1 MLFVFPTYIFY
12 RICLFLST
20 TDFISRFDFV
30 SRMLGI
36 FSTFYQ
42 FVFFCLSIN
51 IRQFSIH
58 ILARLVIRKVFET
71 ILPKVFWRSSL
82 FTECRWKMETRSF
95 LLYCFILIF
104 LFPLFYFSFYFIFF
118 LDFVFL
124 ICCWRTYI
132 LLLSKSYLI
141 LVCCYWFKIFFM
153 KVTTTSNQCFGCL
166 LILMPISVNCHKITQ
181 LLLIK

>member
-12 RICLFLST
+12 RISLFLST

-58 ILARLVIRKVFET
+58 ILARLVIRNVFET

-95 LLYCFILIF
+95 F
-104 LFPLFYFSFYFIFF
+104 LVLFYFDFSFSAFLLFVLFYFFSGFCIS
-118 LDFVFL
+118 D
-124 ICCWRTYI
+124 
-132 LLLSKSYLI
+132 LLLKDLYFVIIKKL
-141 LVCCYWFKIFFM
+141 L
-153 KVTTTSNQCFGCL
+153 NFG
-166 LILMPISVNCHKITQ
+166 M
-181 LLLIK
+181 LLLV